1 MVEERNLEATT
12 VTRIMHGEREWS
24 HEGLTGEPMVS
35 GNGGSESQK
44 ITINNNNKKFP
55 QREKRK
61 EKKKKEWV
69 ESEYQKKK
77 E

>member
-44 ITINNNNKKFP
+44 SQQTTTIKNFH
-55 QREKRK
+55 RER
-61 EKKKKEWV
+61 KKKKE
-69 ESEYQKKK
+69 
-77 E
+77 

>member
-1 MVEERNLEATT
+1 MGSTFRES
-12 VTRIMHGEREWS
+12 HGRGEKSGGNDSDSYHAWREWS
-24 HEGLTGEPMVS
+24 HDGLTGEPMVS

-61 EKKKKEWV
+61 EKERA
-69 ESEYQKKK
+69 S
-77 E
+77 

>member
-12 VTRIMHGEREWS
+12 VTRIHAWREREWS

-44 ITINNNNKKFP
+44 ITINNNNNKKFP

-61 EKKKKEWV
+61 EKERM
-69 ESEYQKKK
+69 S
-77 E
+77 

>member
-12 VTRIMHGEREWS
+12 VTRIHAWREWS

-44 ITINNNNKKFP
+44 ITINNNNNKKFQ

-61 EKKKKEWV
+61 EKERM
-69 ESEYQKKK
+69 S
-77 E
+77 